1 MDAGSRTALGL
12 LAEMNVR
19 YLVPAYQR
27 PYSWDEAPCLRSPV
41 DNLERPDTPIQETSA
56 RIMGS
61 LALFERRVSTLQDL
75 GAL

>member
-1 MDAGSRTALGL
+1 MGRG
-12 LAEMNVR
+12 
-19 YLVPAYQR
+19 
-27 PYSWDEAPCLRSPV
+27 PCLRSPV

-75 GAL
+75 GALWRVPRRLEVISIELT

>member
-1 MDAGSRTALGL
+1 MGRG
-12 LAEMNVR
+12 
-19 YLVPAYQR
+19 
-27 PYSWDEAPCLRSPV
+27 PCLRSLV
-41 DNLERPDTPIQETSA
+41 DNLERPDTPVQETSA